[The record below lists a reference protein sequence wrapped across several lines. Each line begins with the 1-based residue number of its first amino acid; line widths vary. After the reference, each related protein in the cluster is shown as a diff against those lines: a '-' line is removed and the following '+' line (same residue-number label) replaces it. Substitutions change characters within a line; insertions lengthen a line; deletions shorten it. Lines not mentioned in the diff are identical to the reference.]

1 MASKIQNIDENFMK
15 MLNDT
20 YKQIEE
26 RTACNSKLIVP
37 LPVIELST
45 TNTYW
50 KNVKTIL
57 KKINRP
63 PEHFIEHVRKELN
76 TGEWQQSKSDGIVLI
91 GKFNITQITH
101 ITQSY
106 IKKYVMCNICNSSN
120 TIFEKNK
127 DLRILFLLCNKCN
140 SKYSIN

>member
-1 MASKIQNIDENFMK
+1 MTSTFNE
-15 MLNDT
+15 MLNNT

-26 RTACNSKLIVP
+26 KTVCNNKLIVP
-37 LPVIELST
+37 LPIIEQST

-50 KNVKTIL
+50 KNVKVIL

-76 TGEWQQSKSDGIVLI
+76 TGDWLSQSKSDGIVLI

-101 ITQSY
+101 IVQSY
-106 IKKYVMCNICNSSN
+106 IKKNVICNICNSSN

-127 DLRILFLLCNKCN
+127 DLRILFLACNKCN